1 MNTFVTSLQF
11 VVLVLCLY
19 GELTRRIK
27 STFPVT
33 VALGTIFVCTLVSMS
48 KSFSQRGLDDAL
60 FWLAAPL
67 PWPGSSAS
75 WCRWTPIRAGMI
87 AAGGICN
94 EAVRTLRS

>member
-60 FWLAAPL
+60 FWAGLRR
-67 PWPGSSAS
+67 
-75 WCRWTPIRAGMI
+75 CRGLDHPRAG
-87 AAGGICN
+87 AGGRLF
-94 EAVRTLRS
+94 EPA

>member
-60 FWLAAPL
+60 FWLARR
-67 PWPGSSAS
+67 
-75 WCRWTPIRAGMI
+75 CRGLDHPRAG
-87 AAGGICN
+87 ADGRLFEPA
-94 EAVRTLRS
+94 

>member
-33 VALGTIFVCTLVSMS
+33 VALGTIFVSTLVSMS

-60 FWLAAPL
+60 FWAGCAAAVAWIIREL
-67 PWPGSSAS
+67 VQMDAYSS
-75 WCRWTPIRAGMI
+75 RHDRG
-87 AAGGICN
+87 
-94 EAVRTLRS
+94 RRDLQ